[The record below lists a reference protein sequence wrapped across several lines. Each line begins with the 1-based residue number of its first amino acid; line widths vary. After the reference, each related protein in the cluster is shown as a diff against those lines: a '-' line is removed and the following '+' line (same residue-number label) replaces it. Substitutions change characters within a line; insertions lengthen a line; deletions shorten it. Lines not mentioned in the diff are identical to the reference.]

1 METHADLVAEQRAVL
16 RELGWRGRADA
27 RAIELDPPADLVAA
41 FGPMPTERKAQA
53 AWRAAVGQ
61 VDGYRRAWGI
71 EALRL
76 AKHPEQSEREEVS
89 KEPAG
94 MSVEDRE
101 ATPTSERT
109 RQERRLARHER
120 LAGRNEQ
127 LAGLLGP
134 QPTEDLRQR
143 RAWQAART
151 TIERFR
157 ERTHSRTDRER
168 EAG

>member
-1 METHADLVAEQRAVL
+1 M
-16 RELGWRGRADA
+16 
-27 RAIELDPPADLVAA
+27 PA
-41 FGPMPTERKAQA
+41 ERKAQA

-71 EALRL
+71 QAPGL
-76 AKHPEQSEREEVS
+76 AKHAGQSEREEAR
-89 KEPAG
+89 KEPARTAPA
-94 MSVEDRE
+94 EDRK
-101 ATPTSERT
+101 AKPTSDRT
-109 RQERRLARHER
+109 QHERRSARPER
-120 LAGRNEQ
+120 RSGRAEE
-127 LAGLLGP
+127 LLGP

-157 ERTHSRTDRER
+157 ERTHSREDHER

>member
-1 METHADLVAEQRAVL
+1 
-16 RELGWRGRADA
+16 
-27 RAIELDPPADLVAA
+27 LDPPADLVAV
-41 FGPMPTERKAQA
+41 FGPKPTERKAQA

-61 VDGYRRAWGI
+61 VDGYRRAWSIDRPGM
-71 EALRL
+71 
-76 AKHPEQSEREEVS
+76 AKHEEGSEREEER

-94 MSVEDRE
+94 RPVEDRE
-101 ATPTSERT
+101 AKPGSDRT
-109 RQERRLARHER
+109 RQERRSARHER
-120 LAGRNEQ
+120 QAARAKE
-127 LAGLLGP
+127 LLGP

-157 ERTHSRTDRER
+157 ERTHSRDDRER